1 MKRQQQR
8 RDEMRRDILD
18 AARHLFIE
26 GGYANVPIRRVAA
39 QLEYSPAALY
49 RYFPTKDDIFNELAD
64 EGFRL
69 LMTRETLPAG
79 PEDASPIQRL
89 RHFFWGVFDFAKLY
103 PEYFYLI
110 FLDRSAPRLKP
121 DSRGIRSLTEI
132 YPQIG
137 DMLDDCVA
145 AGELR
150 PGLDPVTVYFVMTS
164 AIHGVAAQYVCNRL
178 GEGVDPDAYAHVV
191 IDLAIAGLQ
200 AGVLDGVRVTS
211 GDCDGTAAGAGR
223 QARPVRR
230 RRPAANR
237 SARARRRPKR

>member
-1 MKRQQQR
+1 MKRQQRRVQR

-26 GGYANVPIRRVAA
+26 GGYANVPIRRVAD
-39 QLEYSPAALY
+39 QLEYSAAALY
-49 RYFPTKDDIFNELAD
+49 RYFPTKDDIFNELAE

-69 LMTRETLPAG
+69 LMTRETLPSG
-79 PEDASPIQRL
+79 PEDASPLERL

-121 DSRGIRSLTEI
+121 DSPGLRIVGRT
-132 YPQIG
+132 YPRMR
-137 DMLDDCVA
+137 DMLEDCIA

-150 PGLDPVTVYFVMTS
+150 PDLDPATVYLVMTS

-178 GEGVDPDAYAHVV
+178 PEGIVDADRYAHVIV
-191 IDLAIAGLQ
+191 DLAMSGLQ
-200 AGVLDGVRVTS
+200 AGVLNGVRVMR
-211 GDCDGTAAGAGR
+211 DCRGGKAASSPRAQSSPRRRAGR
-223 QARPVRR
+223 KRA
-230 RRPAANR
+230 
-237 SARARRRPKR
+237 ARARR